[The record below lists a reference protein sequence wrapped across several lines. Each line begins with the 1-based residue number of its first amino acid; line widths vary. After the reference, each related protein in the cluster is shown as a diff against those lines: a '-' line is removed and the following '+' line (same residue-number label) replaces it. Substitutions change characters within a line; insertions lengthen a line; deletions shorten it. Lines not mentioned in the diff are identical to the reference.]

1 MRIAAPIKS
10 HLGRLARASEE
21 SRTPLYLVGGCVRD
35 GVLNGAIKS
44 VEKDVDLV
52 VEADAR
58 RLAETCVRRW
68 GGSFEVFDRFGTVRV
83 RLGSGFRVDIARA
96 RTETYPRPGAL
107 PVVRPATLALDLGR
121 RDFSINAMAVRLTSK
136 GAGPLIDFHGGAADL
151 KARLVRV
158 LHKESFSDDPTRLY
172 RAARYAGRL
181 GFHLDPGTRA
191 LAEAAVRARLP
202 ARLSRERFRQE
213 LIRILEEKNPLPALK
228 LLKAWGLEGFIFP
241 KFRWPIRVGR
251 KADANHRLGLCALS
265 MPGRSGFDFLDSL
278 PLGHAVGQALRT
290 ALKLRDEKAS
300 PKKPLPELTRAVLE
314 AHFSRLPKKA
324 LQPLLITGAD
334 LMKLGLNP
342 GSEFSRILDR
352 AAREQWR
359 GALRTR
365 AEALRRLK
373 R

>member
-1 MRIAAPIKS
+1 MKIAGPIKR

-35 GVLNGAIKS
+35 GVLKGAIES
-44 VEKDVDLV
+44 VEKDIDLL

-58 RLAETCVRRW
+58 RLAEACVRHW
-68 GGSFEVFDRFGTVRV
+68 GGRFEVFDRFGTVRI

-121 RDFSINAMAVRLTSK
+121 RDFSINAMAVRLTPK
-136 GAGPLIDFHGGAADL
+136 GAGPLIDFHEGAADL

-181 GFHLDPGTRA
+181 GFRLDPETRA

-213 LIRILEEKNPLPALK
+213 LIRILEEKDPLPALK
-228 LLKAWGLEGFIFP
+228 LLKAWGLDGFIFP
-241 KFRWPIRVGR
+241 KFRWPTRVGR
-251 KADANHRLGLCALS
+251 KADAHHRLGLCALA
-265 MPGRSGFDFLDSL
+265 MPGRSGYEFLDSL
-278 PLGHAVGQALRT
+278 PIEHALGQALKI

-300 PKKPLPELTRAVLE
+300 PRKPLPELTRGVLE
-314 AHFSRLPKKA
+314 AHFKKLPKNA
-324 LQPLLITGAD
+324 LRPLLITGAD
-334 LMKLGLNP
+334 LMKLGLKP
-342 GSEFSRILDR
+342 GKEFSRILDR

-359 GALRTR
+359 GAFRTR
-365 AEALRRLK
+365 AEALRRAE